1 VKVPQKVL
9 FDSEIATNSQR
20 RPKPKPVESEEDSPE
35 EDEAEEE
42 DNEDEDFGD
51 PPKKKAKTTPQSKPK
66 KSKPKPKSAPKV
78 RLESPIDSSDDDVPL
93 RRQPSNAEIK
103 VMILDFLES
112 QDLSIVT
119 KGMVKEVL
127 REKYG
132 AVLVKSKKEV
142 IAAAIE
148 EGMQR

>member
-1 VKVPQKVL
+1 ML
-9 FDSEIATNSQR
+9 FDFEIATNGQR
-20 RPKPKPVESEEDSPE
+20 RPKPKPEESEEDAPE
-35 EDEAEEE
+35 EEEEEEAGEEE
-42 DNEDEDFGD
+42 DDDEDFGN
-51 PPKKKAKTTPQSKPK
+51 PPKKKVKTNPQSKPK
-66 KSKPKPKSAPKV
+66 KSKPKPKSARKV

-93 RRQPSNAEIK
+93 RRQPENAEIK

-112 QDLSIVT
+112 QDLSTVT
-119 KGMVKEVL
+119 KGMVKEAL